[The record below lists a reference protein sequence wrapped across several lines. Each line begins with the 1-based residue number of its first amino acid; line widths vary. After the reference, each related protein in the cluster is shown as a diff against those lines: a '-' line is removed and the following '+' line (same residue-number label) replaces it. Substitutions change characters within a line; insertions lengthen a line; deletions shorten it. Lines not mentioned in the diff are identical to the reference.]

1 MLKTFSKMS
10 KRLKVDHIDYSIQI
24 PLTDA
29 SGSGASGE
37 NSSVL
42 VRLRFIGKEDEQ
54 SQITTSNNQAKLI
67 EILRTLTTI
76 QHEIDSL

>member
-37 NSSVL
+37 NSVL
-42 VRLRFIGKEDEQ
+42 VRLRFISKEDEQ

>member
-1 MLKTFSKMS
+1 MS

-24 PLTDA
+24 PLTETDA

-37 NSSVL
+37 NSIL

>member
-37 NSSVL
+37 NSVL
-42 VRLRFIGKEDEQ
+42 VRLRFIGKEDGQ